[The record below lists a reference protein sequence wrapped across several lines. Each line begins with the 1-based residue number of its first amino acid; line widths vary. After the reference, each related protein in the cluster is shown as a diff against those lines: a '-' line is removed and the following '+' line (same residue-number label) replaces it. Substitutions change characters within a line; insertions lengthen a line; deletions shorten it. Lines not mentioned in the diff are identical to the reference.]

1 MFLTGRASG
10 KAIRTMPSGHWGYP
24 AAGRSAAICHPS
36 KPNDG
41 WGLCKNCYHRQKFK
55 HDSLARRRAYL
66 SKYRHRKARAYGL
79 TLDQYDALVV
89 AHGGVCAICGKEPD
103 ELVIDHDHSSG
114 AVRGMLCHQC
124 NLGLGMLEQHLKK
137 ALEYVRANSV
147 LVPPSVG

>member
-1 MFLTGRASG
+1 VPGVQRFQSAGT
-10 KAIRTMPSGHWGYP
+10 RTP
-24 AAGRSAAICHPS
+24 ARCHPDKLADS
-36 KPNDG
+36 
-41 WGLCKNCYHRQKFK
+41 WGLCHNCYGRQKFK
-55 HDSLARRRAYL
+55 HDPVARKRAYA

-79 TLDQYDALVV
+79 TLDQYDALIV

-103 ELVIDHDHSSG
+103 ELVIDHDHNSG

-137 ALEYVRANSV
+137 ALEYVGTTSV